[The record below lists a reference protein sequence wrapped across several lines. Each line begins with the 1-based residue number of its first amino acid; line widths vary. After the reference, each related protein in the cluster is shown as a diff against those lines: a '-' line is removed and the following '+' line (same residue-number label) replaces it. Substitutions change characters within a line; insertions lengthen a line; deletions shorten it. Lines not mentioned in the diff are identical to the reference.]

1 MAKTFFYI
9 VLSLAVIFCASP
21 AESKRSD
28 LAGSWYTSSPAAL
41 KKEIETYLRQAE
53 MSPIKGE
60 VIGVI
65 APHAGLRYSGPVAA
79 YAYKAV
85 KEKDPDKV
93 IVVGFSHRRH
103 FPGRI
108 SVFNDE
114 SFVTPLGAVR
124 IDTALSKK
132 FIEYSDMI
140 QDIPQA
146 FTGENS
152 IEMEIPF
159 IQVALDD
166 PGVVLLAIAD
176 QDIRTVDLL
185 SEALYNI
192 LKNEENWVMIA
203 SADMCHHIPYELANA
218 KDARTIGV
226 IEKFDP
232 GYFYQKSLDESR
244 PDTLMCGYGAVYT
257 VMDASKKLGA
267 DEVKVLKYANSGDT
281 SGKKDS
287 VVGYLSAAFIDRGEP
302 LEVKTSVLKEE
313 GMYNDDQ
320 KRELLKI
327 ARDTIDLYLSTGK
340 RLDVDTDDELLKEDM
355 GAFVTLHKAERLRGC
370 IGHMVA
376 TGPLYLTVRD
386 MAIAAATEDPRFPSM
401 KPGELDEVDI
411 EISALSPMRKI
422 EDPDEI
428 ELGKHGVMVKSGF
441 RSGVYLPQ
449 VADET
454 GWSKEQF
461 MNSLCAQKAGISPD
475 SWKTGKCDIYVF
487 TAEVFGEKEL
497 GE

>member
-1 MAKTFFYI
+1 MNKIFFYI
-9 VLSLAVIFCASP
+9 ILSLAVIVCATQ
-21 AESKRSD
+21 AEAKRSD
-28 LAGSWYTSSPAAL
+28 LAGSWYTSSPSAL
-41 KKEIETYLRQAE
+41 KKEIETYLRKAE
-53 MSPIKGE
+53 MSPLKGE
-60 VIGVI
+60 VVGVI

-85 KEKDPDKV
+85 MEKDPEKV

-108 SVFNDE
+108 SVFTDK
-114 SFVTPLGAVR
+114 SFVTPLGEAR
-124 IDTALSKK
+124 IDTALAKK
-132 FIEYSDMI
+132 FIEYSDRI

-166 PGVVLLAIAD
+166 PRIVLIAIVD
-176 QDIRTVDLL
+176 QEQSTVDLL
-185 SEALYNI
+185 SDALYNI
-192 LKNEENWVMIA
+192 LKDEKGWVMIA
-203 SADMCHHIPYELANA
+203 STDMCHHIPYESANA
-218 KDARTIGV
+218 KDARTIKV

-232 GYFYQKSLDESR
+232 GYFYKKSLEEPR
-244 PDTLMCGYGAVYT
+244 PDSLMCGYGAVYA

-287 VVGYLSAAFIDRGEP
+287 VVGYLSAAFIDRGDRKE
-302 LEVKTSVLKEE
+302 EITVVLKEE
-313 GMYNDDQ
+313 GMYSDDQ
-320 KRELLKI
+320 KKELLKI
-327 ARDTIDLYLSTGK
+327 ARDTIEEYLKTGK
-340 RLDVDTDDELLKEDM
+340 RLDVKTDDEMLKEDM
-355 GAFVTLHKAERLRGC
+355 GVFVTLYKDERLRGC

-386 MAIAAATEDPRFPSM
+386 MAIASATEDPRFTPM
-401 KPGELDEVDI
+401 KSGELDDVDI

-422 EDPDEI
+422 DDPDEI
-428 ELGKHGVMVKSGF
+428 ELGKHGVMIRSGF

-461 MNSLCAQKAGISPD
+461 MDSLCTGKAGIPAD

-497 GE
+497 